1 MAKWKYQCTTCD
13 IIFNSQNSDDAKDC
27 KEKNHELMKV
37 PTEDYKKQISK
48 EINTVMNHSFV
59 TSEKDRQIT
68 RTILDHKIQ
77 VLRPQTLL
85 NELTWKMILV
95 YLPTKKQIIK
105 GNGDSTV
112 TSYEFVN
119 SAYFVISKPKSALT
133 DDRIVLPFDDALLI
147 DKFKINVLPEW
158 NDVRWDQKDCMMWL
172 SQKGKVNPL
181 KLYNLLD
188 ETTKT
193 YLEYDPIEYIKFNL
207 WNIGTYFFELFDA
220 FPYNDFTGTKRAG
233 KTKSLEFQKL
243 VCFNAIMSPDATSSA
258 IFRII
263 EGMGATIL
271 LDETES
277 FKNKKDEQAQAVRNI
292 LLQGFLKDQT
302 ALRNETSKDRNFTPT
317 QYNLYSPKS
326 LAHINALDDV
336 LEDRCIS
343 QICKRALDE
352 DIKNSW
358 CTVKDPRFQIIRNMC
373 YRLFLDYADEIIDLQ
388 EEARSKL
395 TVSGREMQLWL
406 PIMTLALF
414 FEKHGCKELISKVLE
429 NVTTSS
435 ENRQL
440 TDEQESRDLRV
451 LNYLND
457 YGVDI
462 AQNENYLK
470 NNSKGWIPITQLYH
484 YFQDKFP
491 EYEIHPDYFTRNVL
505 TETLKR
511 FGFHQAKKEG
521 GISWLITRNEVDE
534 VKKRNGY
541 FDSTD
546 GNLDDFSGGSKTSSE
561 GSDTSDASDSGIKSS
576 DTSKNTKFRNS
587 NESSDGNITSIPKSE
602 QSEANEQNEQEVDAL
617 SSHKSEVTEV
627 TEVSLT
633 SVSSESSEKD
643 SINGSRS
650 EN

>member
-1 MAKWKYQCTTCD
+1 MSKWKYQCTSCD
-13 IIFNSQNSDDAKDC
+13 KIYDSLDSDDAKDC

-37 PTEDYKKQISK
+37 PTEKYRKQISK
-48 EINTVMNHSFV
+48 EINTKRNQSFV
-59 TSEKDRQIT
+59 TSDKDKQIT
-68 RTILDHKIQ
+68 RTILDHRIQ
-77 VLRPQTLL
+77 VLRPQTFLSEL
-85 NELTWKMILV
+85 NCKMILV
-95 YLPTKKQIIK
+95 YLPTKKQIVK

-119 SAYFVISKPKSALT
+119 SAYFVISKPKTVTSPFE
-133 DDRIVLPFDDALLI
+133 RIVLPFDDEFLV
-147 DKFKINVLPEW
+147 DKFKIKVLSEW

-172 SQKGKVNPL
+172 NQEDKVNPL

-188 ETTKT
+188 ETTKM

-220 FPYNDFTGTKRAG
+220 FPYNDFAGTKRAG

-277 FKNKKDEQAQAVRNI
+277 FKNKRDEQAQAVRNI

-302 ALRNETSKDRNFTPT
+302 ALRNETSKDKNFTPT
-317 QYNLYSPKS
+317 QYNLFSPKS
-326 LAHINALDDV
+326 LAHINAFDDV

-343 QICKRALDE
+343 QICRRALDE
-352 DIKNSW
+352 DIRNSW
-358 CTVKDPRFQIIRNMC
+358 CTVKDSRFQIIKNMC
-373 YRLFLDYADEIIDLQ
+373 YRLFLDYADEIVDMQ

-414 FEKHGCKELISKVLE
+414 FEKYGCKELISKILE
-429 NVTTSS
+429 NITTSS

-440 TDEQESRDLRV
+440 IDEQESRDLRV
-451 LNYLND
+451 LNYLDD
-457 YGVDI
+457 YGVDV

-470 NNSKGWIPITQLYH
+470 KNPKGWIPIGSLYH
-484 YFQDKFP
+484 HFQDKFS
-491 EYEIHPDYFTRNVL
+491 EYEIHVDYFTRNVL
-505 TETLKR
+505 TETLKK
-511 FGFHQAKKEG
+511 FGFRQRKKQG

-534 VKKRNGY
+534 VKKRMGY
-541 FDSTD
+541 FESTD
-546 GNLDDFSGGSKTSSE
+546 TNLDEFSGGSESSSE
-561 GSDTSDASDSGIKSS
+561 GSDVA
-576 DTSKNTKFRNS
+576 
-587 NESSDGNITSIPKSE
+587 ESSDLGVNQPKNI
-602 QSEANEQNEQEVDAL
+602 
-617 SSHKSEVTEV
+617 
-627 TEVSLT
+627 
-633 SVSSESSEKD
+633 
-643 SINGSRS
+643 